1 MPIVNLSNYVRC
13 WSCNRA
19 MHLPAYADPKTNGN
33 RAFMCQEC
41 YERADAQGRQ
51 FTKEDNFQHGEL
63 SSASMASGSIPAANQ
78 TTTQAFQGECNQQE
92 KTFIGADYTAEMT
105 PLKGF
110 VIVRCDQETGAKF
123 VLPKIY
129 QQLKFASSELALM
142 EPAPGF
148 AYCIAT
154 LGTPVARAKWEMPT
168 EEEAKY
174 CWSIYSNFKAGF
186 AESMREALRIFVEL
200 RNHKL

>member
-19 MHLPAYADPKTNGN
+19 MHLPAYADPQTNGN

-41 YERADAQGRQ
+41 YERADAQLG
-51 FTKEDNFQHGEL
+51 K
-63 SSASMASGSIPAANQ
+63 GSQ
-78 TTTQAFQGECNQQE
+78 TQAVKGECNKQTQ
-92 KTFIGADYTAEMT
+92 KFADAAYSQAMT
-105 PLKGF
+105 PLNGY

-129 QQLKFASSELALM
+129 QRLKFASSELALM

-168 EEEAKY
+168 KEEAEACHY
-174 CWSIYSNFKAGF
+174 AYFCHPAGQVD
-186 AESMREALRIFVEL
+186 SMLVALEKFVALRNL
-200 RNHKL
+200 KL